1 MKKVLLV
8 VLAHPDDESFGPGG
22 TLARYAAEGV
32 EVHIC
37 IATDGAAG
45 SVEAGFEA
53 IIDDLAGVRVQELDR
68 AVAVLGARLHRLN
81 YRDSGMRGDAANGH
95 PAAFINS
102 DDNEAIGRIVQLI
115 RRVKPQVVITHDK
128 TGGYFHPDHIRCHKI
143 TTAAFRAAGEPS
155 QYPEF
160 GPEPH
165 QPQRLY
171 YTAFSQR
178 WLKIFMWLSRWL
190 HKQDPTAFG
199 RNKDVDLTRLG
210 YPSASLHTFINY
222 RPYWDVKMQASA
234 AHASQG
240 GGGMNRLM
248 PEWLLK
254 RFFAT
259 DTFIR
264 AYPPVSNGFR
274 EYDLFE
280 NHHE

>member
-22 TLARYAAEGV
+22 TLAKYAAEGV
-32 EVHIC
+32 DVHIC
-37 IATDGAAG
+37 IATDGAVG
-45 SVEAGFEA
+45 SVEAGFEE
-53 IIDDLAGVRVQELDR
+53 IIDELASVRVQELDR
-68 AVAVLGARLHRLN
+68 AVAVLGASLHRLN
-81 YRDSGMRGDAANGH
+81 YRDSGMRGDSANGH

-102 DDNEAIGRIVQLI
+102 VDGKAIGRVVQLI
-115 RRVKPQVVITHDK
+115 RQVKPQVIITHDE
-128 TGGYFHPDHIRCHKI
+128 TGGYFHPDHIRCHQI
-143 TTAAFRAAGEPS
+143 TNAAFQAAGDPS
-155 QYPEF
+155 QYPEL

-171 YTAFSQR
+171 YTAFSRR
-178 WLKIFMWLSRWL
+178 WLKVFIWLSRFL
-190 HKQDPTAFG
+190 HRQDPTAFG

-210 YPSASLHTFINY
+210 YPPESLHTYINY
-222 RPYWDVKMQASA
+222 RQYWDVKKQASA

-274 EYDLFE
+274 EHDLFD